1 MEAQPT
7 PVTITL
13 TLDAREADML
23 MEAVNVAIKA
33 APNAIEASMALNPVA
48 VKIAQARQAA
58 VQVETQPAKA
68 A

>member
-7 PVTITL
+7 PVTLTL

-58 VQVETQPAKA
+58 MQVETQPAETA
-68 A
+68 

>member
-7 PVTITL
+7 PVTI

-58 VQVETQPAKA
+58 MQAEAQPAKA

>member
-1 MEAQPT
+1 MEAQAPT
-7 PVTITL
+7 VTV

-58 VQVETQPAKA
+58 MQADASPAPKA